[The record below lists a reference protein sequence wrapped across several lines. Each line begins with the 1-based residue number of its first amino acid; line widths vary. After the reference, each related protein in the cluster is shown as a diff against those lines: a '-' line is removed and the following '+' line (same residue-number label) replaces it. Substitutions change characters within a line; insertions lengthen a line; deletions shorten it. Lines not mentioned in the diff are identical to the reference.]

1 MTDLKS
7 STGSEANDQEIR
19 SSSNDYRK
27 KEDISGKEAPE
38 KVTKV
43 RDETE
48 VREATKAAA
57 LTEVKELGGAADS
70 AIPPEMAAA
79 ISALVANREKGKGN
93 STMRVVTAKEMEE
106 LELERE
112 IRERKQKG
120 DIVLD
125 LKEPDAEAKAAINS
139 FIHSPYG
146 PDPKETI
153 DYGYPI
159 RMTLKFLD
167 NTVSGVPHVMTIR
180 RLDYLDPDTDNEEFP
195 EYSRWFMSNL
205 PDYNP
210 EDPAGYDPNKSKL
223 YTFKATTIEWE
234 LGAFDVI
241 KYLPYI
247 GSTWDYSSQADPG
260 EKTGK
265 MVPASM
271 EQLVYKKTEDNLE
284 AEAGTGTEIKVN
296 DNDDSEQPPT
306 TSTTPTTLTTIHIPS
321 SKVKKNE

>member
-27 KEDISGKEAPE
+27 KEDISWKETPE

-43 RDETE
+43 RNETE
-48 VREATKAAA
+48 GKKTTA
-57 LTEVKELGGAADS
+57 LTEVKELGGGVDS

-112 IRERKQKG
+112 LQERKEKG

-125 LKEPDAEAKAAINS
+125 LKEPDAETQAAINS

-210 EDPAGYDPNKSKL
+210 EDPADYDPNKPKL

-271 EQLVYKKTEDNLE
+271 EQVVYKKTEDKLE
-284 AEAGTGTEIKVN
+284 AEAGTDIKLKGN
-296 DNDDSEQPPT
+296 DDDDSEQPST
-306 TSTTPTTLTTIHIPS
+306 TTTTPTTLTTIHIPS